1 VCNDLQIKVVQ
12 IKENTR
18 GTLAIAII
26 EVDKEKYEKLIE
38 NQRINIG

>member
-18 GTLAIAII
+18 GTLAII